1 MRCCYLEAILS
12 LKNIKKE
19 FGSIQVLKEISLD
32 IPKGSIFAFLGANGA
47 GKSTLLNIIMQI
59 LLPTSGKVIMNGES
73 ILKHKIGAVFQE
85 NTFDEEL
92 SIYEN
97 MMIRGRLYHIKKK
110 VLQRRILELSKELGM
125 DPFLYSKYKLCS
137 GGQKRIAMIA
147 RSLIMNPAIIIMDEA
162 TTALDIETR
171 RKVWDFLLKLN
182 REKSVTI
189 FFSSHYIEEADIA
202 TDICILKSGKIIF
215 SGTYQELISNY
226 SRKQLKINFRNEI
239 IKKEISSVKGALCY
253 LEQLDDTKI
262 DTFSLQNSN
271 LEDIFLRLVYHENIN
286 L

>member
-1 MRCCYLEAILS
+1 MGSILS
-12 LKNIKKE
+12 LKNIKKD
-19 FGSIQVLKEISLD
+19 FGSTSVLKGVSFD

-59 LLPTSGKVIMNGES
+59 LLPTSGVFMNGEV
-73 ILKHKIGAVFQE
+73 ILKEKIGVVFQE

-97 MMIRGRLYHIKKK
+97 MMLRGRLYGIKKK
-110 VLQRRILELSKELGM
+110 GLEKRILELSRELGM
-125 DPFLYSKYKLCS
+125 DSFLYRKYKVCS

-147 RSLIMNPAIIIMDEA
+147 RALIMNPSIVIMDEA
-162 TTALDIETR
+162 TTAIDIETR
-171 RKVWDFLLKLN
+171 RKVWEFLLKLN
-182 REKSVTI
+182 REKGVTI

-202 TDICILKSGKIIF
+202 TNICILKSGKIIF
-215 SGTYQELISNY
+215 SETYQQLISNY
-226 SRKQLKINFRNEI
+226 SRKQLKINFKDEV
-239 IKKEISSVKGALCY
+239 IKREISSVRGAICY
-253 LEQLDDTKI
+253 LEQLDDAKI

-271 LEDIFLRLVYHENIN
+271 LEDIFLRLVYHDNVN

>member
-1 MRCCYLEAILS
+1 MGSILS
-12 LKNIKKE
+12 LKDIKKD
-19 FGSIQVLKEISLD
+19 FGSTSVLKGVSFD

-59 LLPTSGKVIMNGES
+59 LLPTSGEVFMNGEV
-73 ILKHKIGAVFQE
+73 IVKEKIGVVFQE

-97 MMIRGRLYHIKKK
+97 MMLQGRLYGIKKK
-110 VLQRRILELSKELGM
+110 GLEKRILELSRELGM
-125 DPFLYSKYKLCS
+125 DSFLYRKYKVCS

-147 RSLIMNPAIIIMDEA
+147 RALIMNPSIVIMDEA
-162 TTALDIETR
+162 TTAIDIETR

-182 REKSVTI
+182 REKGVTI

-202 TDICILKSGKIIF
+202 TNICILKSGKIIF
-215 SGTYQELISNY
+215 SGTYQQLISNY
-226 SRKQLKINFRNEI
+226 SRKQLKINFKDEV
-239 IKKEISSVKGALCY
+239 IKREISSVRGAICY

-271 LEDIFLRLVYHENIN
+271 LEDIFLRLVYHDNVN

>member
-1 MRCCYLEAILS
+1 MS
-12 LKNIKKE
+12 LKDIKKD
-19 FGSIQVLKEISLD
+19 FGSTSVLKGVSFD

-59 LLPTSGKVIMNGES
+59 LLPTSGEVFMNGEV
-73 ILKHKIGAVFQE
+73 IVKEKIGVVFQE

-97 MMIRGRLYHIKKK
+97 MMLRGRLYGIKKK
-110 VLQRRILELSKELGM
+110 VLEKRILELSRELGM
-125 DPFLYSKYKLCS
+125 DSFLYRKYKVCS

-147 RSLIMNPAIIIMDEA
+147 RALIMNPSIVIMDEA
-162 TTALDIETR
+162 TTAIDIETR
-171 RKVWDFLLKLN
+171 RKVWEFLLKLN
-182 REKSVTI
+182 REKGVTI

-202 TDICILKSGKIIF
+202 TNICILKSGKIIF
-215 SGTYQELISNY
+215 SGTYQQLISNY
-226 SRKQLKINFRNEI
+226 SRKQLKINFKDEV
-239 IKKEISSVKGALCY
+239 IKREISSVKGALSY

-271 LEDIFLRLVYHENIN
+271 LEDIFLRLVYHDNVS

>member
-1 MRCCYLEAILS
+1 MS
-12 LKNIKKE
+12 LKDIKKD
-19 FGSIQVLKEISLD
+19 FGTTSVLKGVSFD

-59 LLPTSGKVIMNGES
+59 LLPTSGKVFMNGEA
-73 ILKHKIGAVFQE
+73 ILKERIGIVFQE

-97 MMIRGRLYHIKKK
+97 MMFRGRLYGIKKK
-110 VLQRRILELSKELGM
+110 ELEKRILELSRELGM
-125 DPFLYSKYKLCS
+125 DSFLYRKYKVCS
-137 GGQKRIAMIA
+137 GGQKRITMIA
-147 RSLIMNPAIIIMDEA
+147 RALIMRPSIVIMDEA
-162 TTALDIETR
+162 TTAIDIETR
-171 RKVWDFLLKLN
+171 RKVWEFLLKLN
-182 REKSVTI
+182 REKGVTI

-202 TDICILKSGKIIF
+202 TNICILKSGKIIF
-215 SGTYQELISNY
+215 SGTYQQLISNY
-226 SRKQLKINFRNEI
+226 SRKQLKINFKDEV
-239 IKKEISSVKGALCY
+239 IKREISSVKGALSY

-271 LEDIFLRLVYHENIN
+271 LEDIFLRLVYHDNVN

>member
-1 MRCCYLEAILS
+1 MGSILS
-12 LKNIKKE
+12 LKNIKKD
-19 FGSIQVLKEISLD
+19 FGSTSVLKGVSFD

-59 LLPTSGKVIMNGES
+59 LLPTSGEVFMNGEV
-73 ILKHKIGAVFQE
+73 ILKEKIGVVFQE

-97 MMIRGRLYHIKKK
+97 MMLRGRLYGIKKK
-110 VLQRRILELSKELGM
+110 GLEKRILELSRELGM
-125 DPFLYSKYKLCS
+125 DSFLYRKYKVCS

-147 RSLIMNPAIIIMDEA
+147 RALVMNPSIVIMDEA
-162 TTALDIETR
+162 TTAIDIETR

-182 REKSVTI
+182 REKGVTI

-202 TDICILKSGKIIF
+202 TNICILKSGKIIF
-215 SGTYQELISNY
+215 SGTYQQLISNY
-226 SRKQLKINFRNEI
+226 SRKQLKINFKDEV
-239 IKKEISSVKGALCY
+239 IKREISSVKGALSY
-253 LEQLDDTKI
+253 LEQLDDAKI

-271 LEDIFLRLVYHENIN
+271 LEDIFLRLVYHDNVS

>member
-1 MRCCYLEAILS
+1 MGSILS
-12 LKNIKKE
+12 LKDIKKD
-19 FGSIQVLKEISLD
+19 FGSTSVLKGVSFD

-59 LLPTSGKVIMNGES
+59 LLPTSGEVFMNGEV
-73 ILKHKIGAVFQE
+73 ILKEKIGVVFQE

-97 MMIRGRLYHIKKK
+97 MMLRGRLYGIKKK
-110 VLQRRILELSKELGM
+110 VLEKRILELSRELGM
-125 DPFLYSKYKLCS
+125 DSFLYRKYKVCS

-147 RSLIMNPAIIIMDEA
+147 RALIMNPSIVIMDEA
-162 TTALDIETR
+162 TTAIDIETR
-171 RKVWDFLLKLN
+171 RKVWEFLLKLN
-182 REKSVTI
+182 REKGVTI

-202 TDICILKSGKIIF
+202 TNICILKSGKIIF
-215 SGTYQELISNY
+215 SGTYQQLISNY
-226 SRKQLKINFRNEI
+226 SRKQLKINFKDEV
-239 IKKEISSVKGALCY
+239 IKREISSVRGAICY

-271 LEDIFLRLVYHENIN
+271 LEDIFLRLVYHDNVN

>member
-1 MRCCYLEAILS
+1 MGSILS
-12 LKNIKKE
+12 LKDIKKD
-19 FGSIQVLKEISLD
+19 FGSTSVLKGVSFD

-59 LLPTSGKVIMNGES
+59 LLPTSGDVFMNGEV
-73 ILKHKIGAVFQE
+73 ILKERIGVVFQE

-97 MMIRGRLYHIKKK
+97 MMLRGRLYGIKKK
-110 VLQRRILELSKELGM
+110 VLEKRILELSRELGM
-125 DPFLYSKYKLCS
+125 DSFLYRKYKVCS

-147 RSLIMNPAIIIMDEA
+147 RALIMNPSIVIMDEA
-162 TTALDIETR
+162 TTAIDIETR
-171 RKVWDFLLKLN
+171 RKVWEFLLKLN
-182 REKSVTI
+182 REKGVTI

-202 TDICILKSGKIIF
+202 TNICILKSGKIIF
-215 SGTYQELISNY
+215 SGTYQQLISNY
-226 SRKQLKINFRNEI
+226 SRKQLKINFKDEV
-239 IKKEISSVKGALCY
+239 IKREISSVKGALSY

-271 LEDIFLRLVYHENIN
+271 LEDIFLRLVYHDNVN

>member
-1 MRCCYLEAILS
+1 MGSILS
-12 LKNIKKE
+12 LKNIKKD
-19 FGSIQVLKEISLD
+19 FGSTSVLKGVSFD

-47 GKSTLLNIIMQI
+47 GKSMLLNIIMQI
-59 LLPTSGKVIMNGES
+59 LLPTSGEVFMNGEV
-73 ILKHKIGAVFQE
+73 ILKEKIGVVFQE

-97 MMIRGRLYHIKKK
+97 MMLRGRLYGIKKK
-110 VLQRRILELSKELGM
+110 VLEKRILELSRELGM
-125 DPFLYSKYKLCS
+125 DSFLYRKYKVCS

-147 RSLIMNPAIIIMDEA
+147 RALIMNPSIVIMDEA
-162 TTALDIETR
+162 TTAIDIETR
-171 RKVWDFLLKLN
+171 RKVWEFLLKLN
-182 REKSVTI
+182 REKGVTI

-202 TDICILKSGKIIF
+202 TNICILKSGKIIF
-215 SGTYQELISNY
+215 SGTYQQLISNY
-226 SRKQLKINFRNEI
+226 SRKQLKINFKDEV
-239 IKKEISSVKGALCY
+239 IKREISSVRGAICY

-271 LEDIFLRLVYHENIN
+271 LEDIFLRLVYHDNVN

>member
-1 MRCCYLEAILS
+1 MGSILS
-12 LKNIKKE
+12 LKDIKND
-19 FGSIQVLKEISLD
+19 FGSTSVLKGVSFD

-59 LLPTSGKVIMNGES
+59 LLPTSGEVFMNGEV
-73 ILKHKIGAVFQE
+73 ILKEKIGVVFQE

-97 MMIRGRLYHIKKK
+97 MMLRGRLYGIKKK
-110 VLQRRILELSKELGM
+110 VLEKRILELSRELGM
-125 DPFLYSKYKLCS
+125 DSFLYRKYKVCS

-147 RSLIMNPAIIIMDEA
+147 RALVMNPSIVIMDEA
-162 TTALDIETR
+162 TTAIDIETR

-182 REKSVTI
+182 REKGVTI

-202 TDICILKSGKIIF
+202 TNICILKSGKIIF
-215 SGTYQELISNY
+215 SGTYQQLISNY
-226 SRKQLKINFRNEI
+226 SRKQLKINFKDEV
-239 IKKEISSVKGALCY
+239 IKREISSVKGALSY

-271 LEDIFLRLVYHENIN
+271 LEDIFLRLVYHDNVN

>member
-1 MRCCYLEAILS
+1 MGSILS
-12 LKNIKKE
+12 LKDIKKD
-19 FGSIQVLKEISLD
+19 FGSTSVLKGVSFD

-59 LLPTSGKVIMNGES
+59 LLPTSGEVFMNGEV
-73 ILKHKIGAVFQE
+73 ILKEKIGVVFQE

-97 MMIRGRLYHIKKK
+97 MMLRGRLYGIKKK
-110 VLQRRILELSKELGM
+110 VLEKRILELSRELGM
-125 DPFLYSKYKLCS
+125 DSFLYRKYKVCS

-147 RSLIMNPAIIIMDEA
+147 RALVMNPSIVIMDEA
-162 TTALDIETR
+162 TTAIDIETR
-171 RKVWDFLLKLN
+171 RKVWEFLLKLN
-182 REKSVTI
+182 REKGVTI

-202 TDICILKSGKIIF
+202 TNICILKSGKIIF
-215 SGTYQELISNY
+215 SGTYQQLISNY
-226 SRKQLKINFRNEI
+226 SRKQLKINFKDEV
-239 IKKEISSVKGALCY
+239 IKREISSVKGALSY

-271 LEDIFLRLVYHENIN
+271 LEDIFLRLVYHDNVS

>member
-1 MRCCYLEAILS
+1 MGSILS
-12 LKNIKKE
+12 LKNIKKD
-19 FGSIQVLKEISLD
+19 FGSTSVLKGVSFD

-59 LLPTSGKVIMNGES
+59 LLPTSGEVFMNGEV
-73 ILKHKIGAVFQE
+73 ILKEKIGVVFQE

-97 MMIRGRLYHIKKK
+97 MMLRGRLYGIKKK
-110 VLQRRILELSKELGM
+110 VLEKHILELSRELGM
-125 DPFLYSKYKLCS
+125 DSFLYRKYKVCS

-147 RSLIMNPAIIIMDEA
+147 RALIMNPSIVIMDEA
-162 TTALDIETR
+162 TTAIDIETR
-171 RKVWDFLLKLN
+171 RKVWEFLLKLN
-182 REKSVTI
+182 REKGVTI

-202 TDICILKSGKIIF
+202 SNICILKSGKIIF
-215 SGTYQELISNY
+215 SGTYQQLISNY
-226 SRKQLKINFRNEI
+226 SRKQLKINFKDEV
-239 IKKEISSVKGALCY
+239 IKREISSVKDALSY

-271 LEDIFLRLVYHENIN
+271 LEDIFLRLVYHDNVS

>member
-1 MRCCYLEAILS
+1 MGSILS
-12 LKNIKKE
+12 LKDIKKD
-19 FGSIQVLKEISLD
+19 FGSTSVLKGVSFD

-59 LLPTSGKVIMNGES
+59 LLPTSGDVFMNGEV
-73 ILKHKIGAVFQE
+73 ILKEKIGVVFQE

-97 MMIRGRLYHIKKK
+97 MMLRGRLYGIKKK
-110 VLQRRILELSKELGM
+110 VLEKHILELSRELGM
-125 DPFLYSKYKLCS
+125 DSFLYHKYKVCS

-147 RSLIMNPAIIIMDEA
+147 RALVMNPSIVIMDEA
-162 TTALDIETR
+162 TTAIDIETR
-171 RKVWDFLLKLN
+171 RKVWEFLLKLN
-182 REKSVTI
+182 REKGVTI
-189 FFSSHYIEEADIA
+189 FFSYHYIEEADIA
-202 TDICILKSGKIIF
+202 SNICILKSEKIIF
-215 SGTYQELISNY
+215 SGTYQQLISNY
-226 SRKQLKINFRNEI
+226 SRKQLKINFKDEV
-239 IKKEISSVKGALCY
+239 IKREISSVRGAICY

-271 LEDIFLRLVYHENIN
+271 LEDIFLRLVYHDNVS

>member
-1 MRCCYLEAILS
+1 MGSILS
-12 LKNIKKE
+12 LKDIKKD
-19 FGSIQVLKEISLD
+19 FGSTSVLKGVSFD

-59 LLPTSGKVIMNGES
+59 LLPTSGEVFMNGEV
-73 ILKHKIGAVFQE
+73 ILKEKIGVVFQE

-97 MMIRGRLYHIKKK
+97 MMLRGRLYGIKKK
-110 VLQRRILELSKELGM
+110 VLEKRILELSRELGM
-125 DPFLYSKYKLCS
+125 DSFLYRKYKVCS
-137 GGQKRIAMIA
+137 GGQKMIAMIA
-147 RSLIMNPAIIIMDEA
+147 RALIMNPSIVIMDEA
-162 TTALDIETR
+162 TTAIDIETR
-171 RKVWDFLLKLN
+171 RKVWEFLLKLN
-182 REKSVTI
+182 REKGVTI

-202 TDICILKSGKIIF
+202 TNICILKSGKIIF
-215 SGTYQELISNY
+215 SGTYQQLISNY
-226 SRKQLKINFRNEI
+226 SRKQLKINFKDEV
-239 IKKEISSVKGALCY
+239 IKREISSVRGAICY

-271 LEDIFLRLVYHENIN
+271 LEDIFLRLVYHDNVN

>member
-1 MRCCYLEAILS
+1 MGSILS
-12 LKNIKKE
+12 LKDIKKD
-19 FGSIQVLKEISLD
+19 FGSTSVLKGVSFD
-32 IPKGSIFAFLGANGA
+32 IPKESIFAFLGANGA

-59 LLPTSGKVIMNGES
+59 LLPTSGDVFMNGEV
-73 ILKHKIGAVFQE
+73 ILKEKIGVVFQE

-97 MMIRGRLYHIKKK
+97 MMLRGRLYGITKK
-110 VLQRRILELSKELGM
+110 VLEKHILELSRELGM
-125 DPFLYSKYKLCS
+125 DSFLYRKYKVCS

-147 RSLIMNPAIIIMDEA
+147 RALVMRPSIVIMDEA
-162 TTALDIETR
+162 TTAIDIETR
-171 RKVWDFLLKLN
+171 RKVWEFLLKLN
-182 REKSVTI
+182 REKGVTI

-202 TDICILKSGKIIF
+202 TNICILKSGKIIF
-215 SGTYQELISNY
+215 SGTYQQLISNY
-226 SRKQLKINFRNEI
+226 SRKQLKINFKDEV
-239 IKKEISSVKGALCY
+239 IKREISSVKGALSY

-271 LEDIFLRLVYHENIN
+271 LEDIFLRLVYHDNVN

>member
-1 MRCCYLEAILS
+1 MGSILS
-12 LKNIKKE
+12 LKDIKKD
-19 FGSIQVLKEISLD
+19 FGSTSVLKGVSFD

-59 LLPTSGKVIMNGES
+59 LLPTSGEVFMNGEV
-73 ILKHKIGAVFQE
+73 ILKEKIGVVFQE

-97 MMIRGRLYHIKKK
+97 MMHRGRLYGIKKK
-110 VLQRRILELSKELGM
+110 VLEKRILELSRELGM
-125 DPFLYSKYKLCS
+125 DSFLYRKYKVCS

-147 RSLIMNPAIIIMDEA
+147 RALVMNPSIVIMDEA
-162 TTALDIETR
+162 TTAIDIETR

-182 REKSVTI
+182 REKGVTI

-202 TDICILKSGKIIF
+202 TNICILKSGKIIF
-215 SGTYQELISNY
+215 SGTYQQLISNY
-226 SRKQLKINFRNEI
+226 SRKQLKINFKDEV
-239 IKKEISSVKGALCY
+239 IKREISSVKGALSY
-253 LEQLDDTKI
+253 LEQLDDAKI

-271 LEDIFLRLVYHENIN
+271 LEDIFLRLVYHDNVS

>member
-1 MRCCYLEAILS
+1 MGSILS
-12 LKNIKKE
+12 LKDIKKD
-19 FGSIQVLKEISLD
+19 FGSTSVLKGVSFD

-59 LLPTSGKVIMNGES
+59 LLPTSGEVFMNGEV
-73 ILKHKIGAVFQE
+73 ILKEKIGVVFQE

-97 MMIRGRLYHIKKK
+97 MMLRGRLYGIKKK
-110 VLQRRILELSKELGM
+110 VLEKRILELSRELGM
-125 DPFLYSKYKLCS
+125 DSFLYRKYKVCS

-147 RSLIMNPAIIIMDEA
+147 RALIMNPSIVIMDEA
-162 TTALDIETR
+162 TTAIDIETR
-171 RKVWDFLLKLN
+171 RKVWEFLLKLN
-182 REKSVTI
+182 REKGVTI

-202 TDICILKSGKIIF
+202 TNICILKSGKIIF
-215 SGTYQELISNY
+215 SGTYQQLISNY
-226 SRKQLKINFRNEI
+226 SRKQLKINFKDEV
-239 IKKEISSVKGALCY
+239 IKREISSVRGAICY
-253 LEQLDDTKI
+253 LEQLDDAKI

-271 LEDIFLRLVYHENIN
+271 LEDIFLRLVYHDNVS

>member
-1 MRCCYLEAILS
+1 MGSILS
-12 LKNIKKE
+12 LKKIKKD
-19 FGSIQVLKEISLD
+19 FGSTSVLKGVSFD

-59 LLPTSGKVIMNGES
+59 LLPTSGEVFMNGEV
-73 ILKHKIGAVFQE
+73 ILKEKIGVVFQE

-97 MMIRGRLYHIKKK
+97 MMLRGRLYGIKKK
-110 VLQRRILELSKELGM
+110 VLEKRILELSRELGM
-125 DPFLYSKYKLCS
+125 DSFLYRKYKVCS

-147 RSLIMNPAIIIMDEA
+147 RALIMNPSIVIMDEA
-162 TTALDIETR
+162 TTAIDIETR
-171 RKVWDFLLKLN
+171 RKVWEFLLKLN
-182 REKSVTI
+182 REKGVTI

-202 TDICILKSGKIIF
+202 TNICILKSGKIIF
-215 SGTYQELISNY
+215 SGTYQQLISNY
-226 SRKQLKINFRNEI
+226 SRKQLKINFKDEV
-239 IKKEISSVKGALCY
+239 IKREISSVRGAICY
-253 LEQLDDTKI
+253 LEQLDDAKI

-271 LEDIFLRLVYHENIN
+271 LEDIFLRLVYHDNVS

>member
-1 MRCCYLEAILS
+1 MGSILS
-12 LKNIKKE
+12 LKDIKKD
-19 FGSIQVLKEISLD
+19 FGSTSVLKGVSFD

-47 GKSTLLNIIMQI
+47 GKSTLLNIILQI
-59 LLPTSGKVIMNGES
+59 LLPTSGEVFMNGEV
-73 ILKHKIGAVFQE
+73 ILKEKIGVVFQE

-97 MMIRGRLYHIKKK
+97 MMLRGRLYGIKKK
-110 VLQRRILELSKELGM
+110 VLEKRILELSRELGM
-125 DPFLYSKYKLCS
+125 DSFLYRKYKVCS

-147 RSLIMNPAIIIMDEA
+147 RALIMNPSIVIMDEA
-162 TTALDIETR
+162 TTAIDIETR
-171 RKVWDFLLKLN
+171 RKVWEFLLKLN
-182 REKSVTI
+182 REKGVTI

-202 TDICILKSGKIIF
+202 SNICILKSGKIIF
-215 SGTYQELISNY
+215 SGTYQQLISNY
-226 SRKQLKINFRNEI
+226 SRKQLKINFKDEV
-239 IKKEISSVKGALCY
+239 IKREISSVKGALSY

-271 LEDIFLRLVYHENIN
+271 LEDIFLRLVYHDNVS

>member
-1 MRCCYLEAILS
+1 MGSILS
-12 LKNIKKE
+12 LKDIKKD
-19 FGSIQVLKEISLD
+19 FGSTSVLKGVSFD

-59 LLPTSGKVIMNGES
+59 LLPTSGDVFMNGEV
-73 ILKHKIGAVFQE
+73 ILKEKIGVVFQE

-97 MMIRGRLYHIKKK
+97 MMLRGRVYGIKKK
-110 VLQRRILELSKELGM
+110 VLEKRILELSRELGM
-125 DPFLYSKYKLCS
+125 DSFLYRKYKVCS

-147 RSLIMNPAIIIMDEA
+147 RALIMNPSIVIMDEA
-162 TTALDIETR
+162 TTAIDIETR
-171 RKVWDFLLKLN
+171 RKVWEFLLKLN
-182 REKSVTI
+182 REKGVTI

-202 TDICILKSGKIIF
+202 TNICILKSGKIIF

-226 SRKQLKINFRNEI
+226 SRKQLKINFKDEVIR
-239 IKKEISSVKGALCY
+239 KEISSVRGALYY
-253 LEQLDDTKI
+253 LGQLDGTKI

-271 LEDIFLRLVYHENIN
+271 LEDIFLKLVSYDNASI
-286 L
+286 

>member
-1 MRCCYLEAILS
+1 MGSILS
-12 LKNIKKE
+12 LKDIKKD
-19 FGSIQVLKEISLD
+19 FGSTSVLKGVSFD

-59 LLPTSGKVIMNGES
+59 LLPTSGEVFMNGEA
-73 ILKHKIGAVFQE
+73 IVKERIGVVFQE

-97 MMIRGRLYHIKKK
+97 MMFRGKLYGIKKK
-110 VLQRRILELSKELGM
+110 ELEKRILELSRELGK
-125 DPFLYSKYKLCS
+125 DSFLYCKYKVCS

-147 RSLIMNPAIIIMDEA
+147 RALIMRPSIVIMDEA
-162 TTALDIETR
+162 TTAIDIETR
-171 RKVWDFLLKLN
+171 RKVWEFLLKLN
-182 REKSVTI
+182 REKGVTI

-202 TDICILKSGKIIF
+202 TNICILKSGKIIF
-215 SGTYQELISNY
+215 SVTYQQLISNY
-226 SRKQLKINFRNEI
+226 SRKQLKINFKDEV
-239 IKKEISSVKGALCY
+239 IKREISSVKGALSY

-271 LEDIFLRLVYHENIN
+271 LEDIFLRLVYHDNVS

>member
-1 MRCCYLEAILS
+1 MGSILS
-12 LKNIKKE
+12 LKDIKKD
-19 FGSIQVLKEISLD
+19 FGSTSVLKGVSFD
-32 IPKGSIFAFLGANGA
+32 IPKESIFAFLGANGA

-59 LLPTSGKVIMNGES
+59 LLPTSGEVFMNGEV
-73 ILKHKIGAVFQE
+73 ILKEKIGVVFQE

-97 MMIRGRLYHIKKK
+97 MMLRGRLYGIKKK
-110 VLQRRILELSKELGM
+110 VLEKRILELSRELGM
-125 DPFLYSKYKLCS
+125 DSFLYRKYKVCS

-147 RSLIMNPAIIIMDEA
+147 RALIMNPSIVIMDEA
-162 TTALDIETR
+162 TTAIDIETR

-182 REKSVTI
+182 REKGVTI

-202 TDICILKSGKIIF
+202 TNICILKSGKIIF
-215 SGTYQELISNY
+215 SETYQQLISNY
-226 SRKQLKINFRNEI
+226 SRKQLKINFKDEV
-239 IKKEISSVKGALCY
+239 IKREISSVKGALSY

-271 LEDIFLRLVYHENIN
+271 LEDIFLRLVYHDNVN